1 MKETATNYGTSKL
14 MQKGIENFPENPKA
28 DFYLQ
33 EYNSIQNATIQ
44 DFISA
49 AESLPLTP
57 QLRAY
62 GK

>member
-1 MKETATNYGTSKL
+1 

-33 EYNSIQNATIQ
+33 EYNYIQNATIE
-44 DFISA
+44 DYINA
-49 AESLPLTP
+49 AKTLPITP

-62 GK
+62 GQ

>member
-1 MKETATNYGTSKL
+1 
-14 MQKGIENFPENPKA
+14 MQKGIENFTENPKT

-33 EYNSIQNATIQ
+33 EYNFIQNATIQ
-44 DFISA
+44 DFINA
-49 AESLPLTP
+49 AETLPLTP